1 VINHRLLGCV
11 SFVSFEMPKNES
23 REVVFC
29 RLISEIHQV
38 HIMQELIKRAIR
50 FGTQP
55 DQTLWVIKV
64 MGDWTGRVNPLP

>member
-1 VINHRLLGCV
+1 MNRG
-11 SFVSFEMPKNES
+11 
-23 REVVFC
+23 EVVFC

-38 HIMQELIKRAIR
+38 HIMQELNKRAIR

-55 DQTLWVIKV
+55 DQTLWVIKA